1 MKSSPFGFQSVK
13 VIALAATD
21 VARAQ
26 RFYSETLQLE
36 EDRESTEEVGYRIGE
51 SVLIIRQHPP
61 TDDPNPRIT
70 LQVQNAQETEKRL
83 LERAVTISD
92 PVKLYED
99 SSGSA
104 GSWIQR
110 ETSSGFV
117 PTPNSQAL
125 PGRRSNVQSTRQLP
139 KVAWTGRTRGAFGKY
154 VQKNGGTKFRTSLPE
169 KDRSL
174 PCRVIPD
181 TSEVLI
187 HGNRRSALNE
197 SSLIDNDGQFNPR
210 LVRCFRLLTS
220 GSPSVFPDF
229 RPFTILSRVQ
239 PVRCPGNPHE

>member
-70 LQVQNAQETEKRL
+70 LQVQDARETEKRL
-83 LERAVTISD
+83 LERTVTISD

-99 SSGSA
+99 QRPLGIQNIITYIYQMGA
-104 GSWIQR
+104 GDH
-110 ETSSGFV
+110 
-117 PTPNSQAL
+117 
-125 PGRRSNVQSTRQLP
+125 
-139 KVAWTGRTRGAFGKY
+139 RTTLRHPLF
-154 VQKNGGTKFRTSLPE
+154 
-169 KDRSL
+169 
-174 PCRVIPD
+174 C
-181 TSEVLI
+181 
-187 HGNRRSALNE
+187 
-197 SSLIDNDGQFNPR
+197 
-210 LVRCFRLLTS
+210 
-220 GSPSVFPDF
+220 SPVMY
-229 RPFTILSRVQ
+229 R
-239 PVRCPGNPHE
+239 